1 MSQSVNDDLI
11 YHCCPRAAW
20 DEAQGL
26 GEYVGSADDTRDGF
40 IHFSTFAQVRT
51 STAKHRAGQAGL
63 VLLVVRS
70 AKLGAALKW
79 EPSRGDMH
87 FPHLYGAL
95 PIDAV
100 TQAIDLPLDAG
111 GMHIFPDGY
120 PALEA
125 DPLS

>member
-40 IHFSTFAQVRT
+40 IHFSTYAQVRT
-51 STAKHRAGQAGL
+51 STAKHRTGQTGL
-63 VLLVVRS
+63 ILLVVS
-70 AKLGAALKW
+70 AEKLGPALQW
-79 EPSRGDMH
+79 EPSRGGQL

-95 PIDAV
+95 PMAAV
-100 TQAIDLPLDAG
+100 IQAIDLPLGADG
-111 GMHIFPDGY
+111 LHIFPDGY
-120 PALEA
+120 PRLEA
-125 DPLS
+125 DAL